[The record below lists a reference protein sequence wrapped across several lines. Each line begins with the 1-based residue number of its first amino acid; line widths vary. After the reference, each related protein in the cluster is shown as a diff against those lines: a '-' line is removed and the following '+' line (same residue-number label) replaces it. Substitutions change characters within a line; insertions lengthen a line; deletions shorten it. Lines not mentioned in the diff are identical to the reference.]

1 MLKVT
6 KTRGQG
12 LAPKH
17 LPPPEKQLWNE
28 LHAAYR
34 FDDAASL
41 ALLCQ
46 ALEAR
51 MRARLCRLQ
60 VQKEGQT
67 TVDKK
72 GTVRAHPLLA
82 AERSAQACFLSTLR
96 LLRIPNLDSTGERE

>member
-34 FDDAASL
+34 F
-41 ALLCQ
+41 CQ